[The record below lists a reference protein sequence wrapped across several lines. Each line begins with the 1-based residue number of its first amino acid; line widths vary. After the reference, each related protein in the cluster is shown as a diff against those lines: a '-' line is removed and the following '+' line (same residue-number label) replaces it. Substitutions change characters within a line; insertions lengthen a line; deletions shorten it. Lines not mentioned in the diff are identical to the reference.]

1 MGVASP
7 LAPPCVPDEF
17 PKLSKD
23 YGHKREAGPVQEKA
37 RREKGE
43 PDGAEN
49 WVALAEEPVGGSGK
63 ALPSN

>member
-1 MGVASP
+1 MATP
-7 LAPPCVPDEF
+7 LATPCGPDEF

-43 PDGAEN
+43 PDGAKN
-49 WVALAEEPVGGSGK
+49 WVALAEEPVGGSENPP
-63 ALPSN
+63 LSN